1 MRYNNE
7 MPAAPFR
14 RYVAIGDSTTE
25 GLWDPYPDGRFRG
38 WADRLA
44 QHLDGLDDGFR
55 YANLAIRGRQVAR
68 IAAEQ
73 LEPALAMA
81 PDLASVVGG
90 INDILRPKVDL
101 DQVAGEIERMVAV
114 LRSGGATVMMMTYPD
129 PAKVMPMARGA
140 SRRVLAFDDALR
152 EIAAGQGARLVDLAL
167 HGSIDARFW
176 HPDRL
181 HANSEG
187 HRRIAQAAGE
197 TLGLPGAT
205 ASWRD
210 PLPSPPRA
218 PLTAVV
224 AREAAWTG
232 RYLVPWVG
240 RRLRGRSSGDRVA
253 PKRPHLAPLGPTD

>member
-1 MRYNNE
+1 MTT
-7 MPAAPFR
+7 PPLTTAPYL

-25 GLWDPYPDGRFRG
+25 GLHDPYPDGRFRG

-44 QHLDGLDDGFR
+44 ERLNELGDGVG
-55 YANLAIRGRQVAR
+55 YANLAIRGRKVQR
-68 IAAEQ
+68 IRDEQ

-101 DQVAGEIERMVAV
+101 DVVAGEIERMVTA
-114 LRSGGATVMMMTYPD
+114 LQAGGATVLMMTYPD

-152 EIAAGQGARLVDLAL
+152 EIAARRSARLVDLAGNGTADSRL
-167 HGSIDARFW
+167 W

-197 TLGLPGAT
+197 ALELPGAS
-205 ASWRD
+205 AGWRE
-210 PLPSPPRA
+210 PLP
-218 PLTAVV
+218 AVPQV
-224 AREAAWTG
+224 PMAAALAREAAWTG

-240 RRLRGRSSGDRVA
+240 RRLRGRSSGDLVRA
-253 PKRPHLAPLGPTD
+253 KRPELLPFGPD